1 MDEDSAATR
10 LAEARRETLLDA
22 AVQVM
27 RSGGVRAATTRT
39 VTGTAGLPLG
49 AFHYYFTA
57 QDDLY
62 AALLEREIRRALIS
76 AWIAVGEQGRSA
88 ELMRPDAGLEAAFLG
103 YAAHLRRDPGY
114 QLLIHE
120 LIAVVARRS
129 PATASSTRLMV
140 LTSVQDMIGQ
150 WSQSRGLSWSVPLD
164 AVAGLVVATATGIA
178 LGWLSTRDDAQA
190 DATGRAAAQ
199 ALASLCQGHRG
210 S

>member
-10 LAEARRETLLDA
+10 LAEERRETLLDA

-57 QDDLY
+57 QDDLF

-76 AWIAVGEQGRSA
+76 AWTAVGERREHI
-88 ELMRPDAGLEAAFLG
+88 ELTRPDAGLEAAFLA

-120 LIAVVARRS
+120 LVTVVARRS
-129 PATASSTRLMV
+129 PATATTTRQMV
-140 LTSVQDMIGQ
+140 LSSVQEMIDQ
-150 WSQSRGLSWSVPLD
+150 WSQLRGLTWTMPLD

-178 LGWLSTRDDAQA
+178 LTWLSTRDDAQA

-199 ALASLCQGHRG
+199 ALASLCRGHRWR
-210 S
+210 